1 VNGSYPSPVR
11 ITDVGPRDGLQ
22 NEGAFVPTAAKAA
35 FVRGLVAA
43 GLREIEIT
51 SFVRPD
57 RIPQLAD
64 AEALCALLGPPPEGV
79 RYSALVPNVRGFDR
93 ALETGVISKVGV
105 FTAASE
111 SFNERN
117 VNASIAK
124 SLERF
129 VPVAERAREA
139 GVALRG
145 YVSTAF
151 GCPYEGRVE
160 PAKVLE
166 VVKELVDL
174 GCEDISVS
182 DTIGA
187 GTPGDVAAVL
197 GTVLAEVPL
206 ERIALHFHDTR
217 GMAAANTL
225 EGLRHGV
232 ASFDASAGGLGGC
245 PFAPGAAGNLAT
257 EDLVYLLD
265 GVGVEHGARLEGVR
279 AASAGVE
286 EHIGHPLASRV
297 YCAPPWI
304 S

>member
-1 VNGSYPSPVR
+1 MSGDLPQAVR

-22 NEGAFVPTAAKAA
+22 NEGAFVPTEAKAA
-35 FVRGLVAA
+35 FVRGLVDA

-64 AEALCALLGPPPEGV
+64 AEELCKQLGAPPEGV
-79 RYSALVPNVRGFDR
+79 RYSALVPNVRGLDR
-93 ALETGVISKVGV
+93 ALETGIIAKVGL
-105 FTAASE
+105 FTAATE
-111 SFNERN
+111 TFNKRN
-117 VNASIAK
+117 VNATIAASI
-124 SLERF
+124 ERF
-129 VPVAERAREA
+129 VPVAERAQEE
-139 GVALRG
+139 GLALRG

-151 GCPYEGRVE
+151 GCPYEGRVD
-160 PAKVLE
+160 AVAVRE
-166 VVKELVDL
+166 VVMELAAL

-187 GTPGDVAAVL
+187 GTPGDVARVL
-197 GTVLAEVPL
+197 DVVLEEVPA

-232 ASFDASAGGLGGC
+232 ASFDASAGGIGGC

-257 EDLVYLLD
+257 EDLVFLLS
-265 GVGVEHGARLEGVR
+265 GLGVEHGADLEKIR
-279 AASAGVE
+279 AASAGIE
-286 EHIGHPLASRV
+286 QHLGHPLAGRV
-297 YCAPPWI
+297 YCAPPWLA
-304 S
+304 